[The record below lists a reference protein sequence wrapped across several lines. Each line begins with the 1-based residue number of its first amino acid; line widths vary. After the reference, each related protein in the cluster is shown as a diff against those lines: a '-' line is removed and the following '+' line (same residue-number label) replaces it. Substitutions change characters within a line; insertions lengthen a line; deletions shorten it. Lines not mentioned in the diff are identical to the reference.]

1 MKVFDDIAIHCRLEQ
16 SFGLKKPGTAMRTR
30 FTNLVNQY
38 KADQCQSMRKSGTT
52 EEYAEREQRG
62 IERSGELL
70 RSLAMGEIA
79 FDEEEEL
86 DFALDSS
93 RSGEDSG
100 EATDA
105 ATSGRKNK
113 ITKRERLDVVS
124 NGITSAL
131 LEASEDE
138 KAKYQYKMQRLQFE
152 REQEDQK
159 RVHGAAEAEKRRA
172 HELQLED
179 RRLQSDAARDK
190 RMQEFIL
197 KVLEQQK
204 Q

>member
-1 MKVFDDIAIHCRLEQ
+1 
-16 SFGLKKPGTAMRTR
+16 
-30 FTNLVNQY
+30 
-38 KADQCQSMRKSGTT
+38 
-52 EEYAEREQRG
+52 
-62 IERSGELL
+62 
-70 RSLAMGEIA
+70 MGEIA

-105 ATSGRKNK
+105 ATSYPTVGTAAPSKRSTRAPLGTSSGRKNK

-159 RVHGAAEAEKRRA
+159 RVHARRPP
-172 HELQLED
+172 
-179 RRLQSDAARDK
+179 SS
-190 RMQEFIL
+190 
-197 KVLEQQK
+197 V
-204 Q
+204 

>member
-1 MKVFDDIAIHCRLEQ
+1 
-16 SFGLKKPGTAMRTR
+16 
-30 FTNLVNQY
+30 
-38 KADQCQSMRKSGTT
+38 
-52 EEYAEREQRG
+52 
-62 IERSGELL
+62 
-70 RSLAMGEIA
+70 MGEIA

-105 ATSGRKNK
+105 ATSYPTVGTAAPSKRSTRAPLGTSSGRKNK

>member
-52 EEYAEREQRG
+52 EEYAEREVLLQNIVTLMNDWEDKEAQRKEEQTAKQRG

-70 RSLAMGEIA
+70 P
-79 FDEEEEL
+79 
-86 DFALDSS
+86 
-93 RSGEDSG
+93 
-100 EATDA
+100 TDA
-105 ATSGRKNK
+105 ATSSGRKNK
-113 ITKRERLDVVS
+113 ITKRELDVVS

-159 RVHGAAEAEKRRA
+159 RVHDAAEAEKRRA

>member
-1 MKVFDDIAIHCRLEQ
+1 
-16 SFGLKKPGTAMRTR
+16 
-30 FTNLVNQY
+30 
-38 KADQCQSMRKSGTT
+38 
-52 EEYAEREQRG
+52 
-62 IERSGELL
+62 
-70 RSLAMGEIA
+70 MGEIA

-105 ATSGRKNK
+105 ATSYPTVG
-113 ITKRERLDVVS
+113 TAAPSKRSTRAPL
-124 NGITSAL
+124 
-131 LEASEDE
+131 ASEDE